1 MLTLYRSSPIA
12 AAFLRTSTDLV
23 LDSPYMATERG
34 IVNSDPPSHRPR
46 MLYPT
51 TYQTA
56 LGTTAIVSGERS
68 QNTFESTD
76 KYRNLSVF
84 QWHLLFFVGR
94 MSREFDPYDP
104 HCAIFLFLTRGTM
117 SY

>member
-1 MLTLYRSSPIA
+1 MFTLYRSSPIA

-23 LDSPYMATERG
+23 LDSPYMATVRG
-34 IVNSDPPSHRPR
+34 IVNSEPPSYWLI

-56 LGTTAIVSGERS
+56 LKTTAIGSGERS

-76 KYRNLSVF
+76 KHQNLSVF
-84 QWHLLFFVGR
+84 QWRLFF
-94 MSREFDPYDP
+94 SLAE
-104 HCAIFLFLTRGTM
+104 
-117 SY
+117 